1 MTVEWD
7 RILTDGLMACVPF
20 TLVVW
25 ASFLSRPRLWLHSL
39 PQDIQSM
46 APSKTVAERRATVWM
61 GAVVL
66 FCFFGV
72 PILLTW
78 RRHTAVP
85 GGLSLLESTVHLY
98 GVWMVVNVWDLVGMD
113 WPYAYFVDPDRP
125 PIPGTNGA
133 AGYKNYAFHARAFLK
148 ASVFSLAIIVPA
160 GIVIA
165 LMPGG

>member
-1 MTVEWD
+1 
-7 RILTDGLMACVPF
+7 
-20 TLVVW
+20 
-25 ASFLSRPRLWLHSL
+25 
-39 PQDIQSM
+39 
-46 APSKTVAERRATVWM
+46 
-61 GAVVL
+61 
-66 FCFFGV
+66 
-72 PILLTW
+72 
-78 RRHTAVP
+78 
-85 GGLSLLESTVHLY
+85 
-98 GVWMVVNVWDLVGMD
+98 MD